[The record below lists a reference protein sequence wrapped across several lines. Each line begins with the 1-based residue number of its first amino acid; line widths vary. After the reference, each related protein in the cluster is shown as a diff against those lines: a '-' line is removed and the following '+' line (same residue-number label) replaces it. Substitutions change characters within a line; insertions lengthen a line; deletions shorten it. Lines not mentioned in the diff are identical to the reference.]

1 MNIQKK
7 ESTSLPS
14 TVHAFTV
21 VIGLFVLIAA
31 GMVYLP
37 HALQVVLFFAVLW
50 VSIHARLIGYGVAAI
65 RNMMNQSLSKAL
77 PAFYIFL
84 LIGMV
89 IAALMKSGTIA
100 SLIYY
105 GLSWLSPGLFLPV
118 GFVLCALMSLATGTS
133 WGTVGTLGLVFVGMA
148 EAMGVPVYWV
158 AGMVVSGATFGDKM
172 SPISDTTNLAAMS
185 AGVDLYQHI
194 SSMLY
199 TTVPTFIIVFV
210 VYLVVGLGFDSGSV
224 TAESVVHM
232 KTVLQSSFYLSPWVT
247 FLPIVTL
254 FVLSF
259 MRFSPEVSMISAV
272 FVAMFVAVCWQPVT
286 FQEFSQALWK
296 NSPADIGHDALNQ
309 LLGRGGLYAMAW
321 TLILAILAMALGGV
335 LQGAGFL
342 KSLLQGFISQI
353 KKAAHLV
360 AVTVVTAFVSIL
372 ALSEGYVAI
381 ILNGHMF
388 SKAYDNMSVK
398 RRVLSRSLEEGITLT
413 AGLIPWS
420 VAGAFY
426 AGTLGVPVLDYAL
439 YALLNWLNPLVAI
452 IFAYLGIGLFRT
464 KSAQPEDS

>member
-1 MNIQKK
+1 MAVALSAK
-7 ESTSLPS
+7 EPKVFHSL
-14 TVHAFTV
+14 V
-21 VIGLFVLIAA
+21 VVLGLFALIAA
-31 GMVYLP
+31 GMIYLP
-37 HALQVVLFFAVLW
+37 HALQVVLFFTVIW
-50 VSIHARLIGYGVAAI
+50 VSINARLLGFDVKEI
-65 RNMMNQSLSKAL
+65 RQMMNQSLAKAL

-100 SLIYY
+100 ALIYY
-105 GLSWLSPGLFLPV
+105 GLSWLNPSMFLPV

-148 EAMGVPVYWV
+148 DAMGVPLYWV
-158 AGMVVSGATFGDKM
+158 AGMVISGATFGDKM

-185 AGVDLYQHI
+185 AEVGLYEHI

-199 TTVPTFIIVFV
+199 TTVPTFVIVFI
-210 VYLVVGLGFDSGSV
+210 VYLVVGLGFDSG
-224 TAESVVHM
+224 AHM
-232 KTVLQSSFYLSPWVT
+232 SEGVMAMKSALQSAFYLSPWVT
-247 FLPIVTL
+247 FLPVLTL
-254 FVLSF
+254 FYLSF

-272 FVAMFVAVCWQPVT
+272 FVAMVVAVVWQPVS

-296 NSPADIGHDALNQ
+296 NSPADLGHTTLNE

-342 KSLLQGFISQI
+342 KSLLHGAISRL

-360 AVTVVTAFVSIL
+360 TVTIVTAFISIL

-381 ILNGHMF
+381 ILNGQMF
-388 SKAYDNMSVK
+388 SKAYDKLSIK
-398 RRVLSRSLEEGITLT
+398 RKVLSRSLEEGITLT

-426 AGTLGVPVLDYAL
+426 TGALGVSVLDYAP

-452 IFAYLGIGLFRT
+452 VFAYLGIGLFRSKT
-464 KSAQPEDS
+464 V